1 MVQETKQ
8 KTKKVLVID
17 DDVLLARL
25 IEHNLSQI
33 EVEVLKAYTGY
44 DGISMVRS
52 QQPDRYRW
60 LGGTATHPSGIQG
73 AHNHAHHQGK

>member
-1 MVQETKQ
+1 LVQETKL

-52 QQPDRYRW
+52 QQPDLVILETAGRYCSASARY
-60 LGGTATHPSGIQG
+60 PRCP
-73 AHNHAHHQGK
+73 